1 MSKSEENL
9 ERGTAQ
15 QSSSPAA
22 EAEALKR
29 AEYKKWREEFFRAR
43 RDVPAAR
50 LHEIRSMIVTLPVE
64 MDPDNQM
71 PKDS

>member
-1 MSKSEENL
+1 MSEDK
-9 ERGTAQ
+9 
-15 QSSSPAA
+15 QSPNARTQ
-22 EAEALKR
+22 EQLNAL
-29 AEYKKWREEFFRAR
+29 KKWREEFFRAR

-64 MDPDNQM
+64 RDPDNQM